1 MGKIDAKMEGRTEGL
16 ELALRIVKEGGAE
29 ALEREMKHRRVTGIK
44 VPVDHREMDKA
55 AQKIKEQ
62 ILDTVLAMSIM
73 VLRDEFGFGKKRLD
87 QFKVRFNLKTECMND
102 GLVTWADIL
111 EAIRDE
117 TGIELTIRENR

>member
-16 ELALRIVKEGGAE
+16 ELALRIVREGGAE

-87 QFKVRFNLKTECMND
+87 QFKARFSLKTECMND

-117 TGIELTIRENR
+117 NDSDLTIRENR

>member
-16 ELALRIVKEGGAE
+16 ELALRIVREGGAE
-29 ALEREMKHRRVTGIK
+29 ALEREMKRRRVTGIK

-87 QFKVRFNLKTECMND
+87 QFKQNV
-102 GLVTWADIL
+102 
-111 EAIRDE
+111 
-117 TGIELTIRENR
+117 

>member
-29 ALEREMKHRRVTGIK
+29 ALEREMKRRR

-62 ILDTVLAMSIM
+62 ILDTVLAMSVM

-87 QFKVRFNLKTECMND
+87 QFKARFNLKTECMND

>member
-1 MGKIDAKMEGRTEGL
+1 
-16 ELALRIVKEGGAE
+16 
-29 ALEREMKHRRVTGIK
+29 MKRRRVTGIK

-73 VLRDEFGFGKKRLD
+73 VLKDEFGFGKKRLD
-87 QFKVRFNLKTECMND
+87 QFKARFNLKTECMND

>member
-29 ALEREMKHRRVTGIK
+29 ALEREM
-44 VPVDHREMDKA
+44 DKA

-62 ILDTVLAMSIM
+62 ILDTVLAMSVM

-87 QFKVRFNLKTECMND
+87 QFKARFNLKTECMND